1 MTHSELV
8 TALVKNPQ
16 DIRATLSLQKI
27 NLFHMMIGISG
38 EAGELLDQ
46 IKKHIIYDKPLDR
59 ENVVEELG
67 DLEFYM
73 EGLRQ
78 ELGITREETIEGNIK
93 KLSVRYGQLKYR
105 NEDAIARVDKTSRV
119 NTGEWLD

>member
-8 TALVKNPQ
+8 TALVKSPEE
-16 DIRATLSLQKI
+16 IRNKLTLGRV
-27 NLFHMMIGISG
+27 NLLHMILGISG

-46 IKKHIIYDKPLDR
+46 IKKHTIYNKPLDR

-78 ELGITREETIEGNIK
+78 ELEITREETISHNIE
-93 KLSVRYGQLKYR
+93 KLSVRYGQLQYR
-105 NEDAIARVDKTSRV
+105 DEDAIARVDKS
-119 NTGEWLD
+119 

>member
-8 TALVKNPQ
+8 KALVKPGQ
-16 DIRATLSLQKI
+16 EIIDSLTPEKVDTL
-27 NLFHMMIGISG
+27 HMAVGVSG
-38 EAGELLDQ
+38 EAGELLDAV
-46 IKKHIIYDKPLDR
+46 KKYVVYNKTLDF

-78 ELGITREETIEGNIK
+78 RLNISREETLAYNIK
-93 KLSVRYGQLKYR
+93 KLSKRYEKGRYSDEQ
-105 NEDAIARVDKTSRV
+105 AQARLDKDEPV
-119 NTGEWLD
+119 VQKI